1 MTGTI
6 QTSLMDIQ
14 PGELVDL
21 IQDIPTLPVIHQTL
35 CAKMR
40 DPQVNVPEIADI
52 ITQDPALTAKILQLV
67 NAAFYGNTGSVKT
80 ISRAVVILGFRAV
93 RSAALAIS
101 VFDYFHDEQSSA
113 AIDMAKFWEHS
124 AAVAGICKVLA
135 EKLNIDE
142 REEAYVV
149 GLLHDAGKLLIK
161 RHFPEDFDSACE
173 VAGEQHLSW
182 LDCENALFQVTHSGI
197 AATVF
202 EGWDFPPSVIEA
214 VDCHHHPTR
223 ATGHTQLAALV
234 HVADFVSYQLEHG
247 APGAFPPGICNAE
260 ALKLLG
266 CSLPLDTGWLAD
278 IELELER
285 SFEIIKLIQN

>member
-1 MTGTI
+1 VTDTI

-14 PGELVDL
+14 ADELVDL
-21 IQDIPTLPVIHQTL
+21 IQDIPTLPAIHQTL
-35 CAKMR
+35 CTKMR
-40 DPQVNVPEIADI
+40 DSQGNLPEIADI
-52 ITQDPALTAKILQLV
+52 IAQEPALTARILQFV
-67 NAAFYGNTGSVKT
+67 NAAFCRNTSSVKT

-113 AIDMAKFWEHS
+113 AVDMTKFWDHC

-135 EKLNIDE
+135 EKLNIDQ
-142 REEAYVV
+142 REEAYVG

-173 VAGEQHLSW
+173 AAGEQHLSW
-182 LDCENALFQVTHSGI
+182 LDCEKALFQVTHSGI

-202 EGWDFPPSVIEA
+202 EGWDFPPSVVEA

-223 ATGHTQLAALV
+223 AAGHTQLAALV
-234 HVADFVSYQLEHG
+234 HVADFVSYQLGHG
-247 APGAFPPGICNAE
+247 APGAFPPAICNAE

-266 CSLPLDTGWLAD
+266 CSLPLDRGWLTD

-285 SFEIIKLIQN
+285 SFEIIKLIQS